1 MLKPK
6 RPGDVLQ
13 INCIARMG
21 QIAFKIMRQQP
32 LPECECR
39 GASGL
44 LGKGCTEQ
52 LVRGRFHNYEGVQCL
67 CPVPHNGMTTLPDT
81 WGWFEYVVLSKDPL
95 TTYEICQLFCEHKH
109 SSRKHLFLKSLASAI
124 PLTVQKEVLLV
135 HVSTYY

>member
-81 WGWFEYVVLSKDPL
+81 WGWFEYVVLSKDL
-95 TTYEICQLFCEHKH
+95 
-109 SSRKHLFLKSLASAI
+109 SDVRWWRALFLNLVSLDYVIIIAI
-124 PLTVQKEVLLV
+124 IVAPEELP
-135 HVSTYY
+135 SRS